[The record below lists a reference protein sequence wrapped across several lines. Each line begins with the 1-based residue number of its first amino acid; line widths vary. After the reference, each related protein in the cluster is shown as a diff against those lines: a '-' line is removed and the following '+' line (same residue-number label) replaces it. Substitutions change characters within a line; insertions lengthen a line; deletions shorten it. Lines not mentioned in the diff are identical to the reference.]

1 MLSGGKGLLYDAP
14 FKVFSLD
21 GNRFGQFPSH
31 TVPGSDLTRFQ
42 QMSIHSPEVL
52 LVTEAQHVQMSWRPH
67 GSQGRAMDFP
77 AIFVGTQRV
86 PEMTYQGSDPFHSK
100 KNGVSLPQF
109 EDQA

>member
-42 QMSIHSPEVL
+42 QMSIHSPEVCWSLRLNMSRCLGDLMGHKDGPWIFQPSL
-52 LVTEAQHVQMSWRPH
+52 LVPREFQ
-67 GSQGRAMDFP
+67 
-77 AIFVGTQRV
+77 
-86 PEMTYQGSDPFHSK
+86 K
-100 KNGVSLPQF
+100 
-109 EDQA
+109 